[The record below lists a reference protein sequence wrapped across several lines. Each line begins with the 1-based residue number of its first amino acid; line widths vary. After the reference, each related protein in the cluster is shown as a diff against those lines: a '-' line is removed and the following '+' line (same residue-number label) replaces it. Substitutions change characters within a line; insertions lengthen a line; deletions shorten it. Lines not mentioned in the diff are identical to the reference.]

1 MSLTVAM
8 QNSVQLCTIPTG
20 VKIHSLG
27 HATIT
32 FSTHAHCFSEA
43 NKLPVRQMN
52 ALDMAQET
60 VQY

>member
-27 HATIT
+27 HTTIT
-32 FSTHAHCFSEA
+32 FSTHAHCFFF
-43 NKLPVRQMN
+43 V
-52 ALDMAQET
+52 AQEN